1 MRKLLLI
8 LMLFAG
14 PLCAADPSI
23 PDAPKTPR
31 AGSALWKA
39 SVASLVAGNALDLQS
54 SWGKHE
60 LNPALSGPAGKFGGQ
75 GVLIKLGLQ
84 GGLLGVEYLITR
96 KHPSKRTYQVLS
108 VINFGNAATTAAVAG
123 YNYTIPRR

>member
-1 MRKLLLI
+1 MRNLLLI

-31 AGSALWKA
+31 PGCALWKV
-39 SVASLVAGNALDLQS
+39 SVASLMAVNALDLQS

-75 GVLIKLGLQ
+75 GALIKLGLQ

-108 VINFGNAATTAAVAG
+108 VINFGNAATTAAVASR
-123 YNYTIPRR
+123 NYTIPR